1 MSFSVQKITSRD
13 NQKLKFAR
21 KARDGKEKDAIFVE
35 GARLAEELLLSDL
48 KIFECLIS
56 ESFSRNR
63 PDFLHE
69 ISKKF
74 GGLAE
79 VPDKIFSSLS
89 DTKTSQGVI
98 LIAEKPK
105 SGKDKIENILI
116 RDFEK
121 FPFLILLHQINNPA
135 NLGAILRICEA
146 VGVRGV
152 ILTENSADVF
162 SPKSLRAAMG
172 AAFRLS
178 FWTNADF
185 DEVLP
190 WAREKNLTTVCADVN
205 SKKNFWEF
213 DWSKRTL
220 LIFGSEAHGLSKS
233 ERDKINESVFIPMEA
248 DVESLNLAVSG
259 GIILFEAK
267 RRWTK
272 ISREL
277 RK

>member
-1 MSFSVQKITSRD
+1 MQKITSRD

-21 KARDGKEKDAIFVE
+21 KARDGKEKNAIFVE
-35 GARLAEELLLSDL
+35 GARLAEELRRSDL
-48 KIFECLIS
+48 KIFECFVS

-63 PDFLHE
+63 PDFLDE
-69 ISKKF
+69 FSQKSC
-74 GGLAE
+74 GLAE
-79 VPDKIFSSLS
+79 IPDKIFASLS

-98 LIAEKPK
+98 LIAEKPRP
-105 SGKDKIENILI
+105 GKDKIENVLTC
-116 RDFEK
+116 DFEK
-121 FPFLILLHQINNPA
+121 FPFLVLLHRINNPA

-185 DEVLP
+185 DEVLR
-190 WAREKNLTTVCADVN
+190 WTREKNLATVCADVN
-205 SKKNFWEF
+205 AEKSFWEF

-220 LIFGSEAHGLSKS
+220 LIFGSEAHGLTET
-233 ERDKINESVFIPMEA
+233 ERGKIDGGVFIPMANE
-248 DVESLNLAVSG
+248 VESLNLAVSG
-259 GIILFEAK
+259 GVILFEAK

-272 ISREL
+272 ISCEL
-277 RK
+277 HK